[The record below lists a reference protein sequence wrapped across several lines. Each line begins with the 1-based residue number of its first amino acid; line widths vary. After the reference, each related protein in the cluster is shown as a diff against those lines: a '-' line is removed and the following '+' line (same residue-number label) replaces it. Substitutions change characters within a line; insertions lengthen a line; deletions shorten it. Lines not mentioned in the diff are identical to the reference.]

1 METRKS
7 GCGDR
12 LPGPGVR
19 LYLFLTLC
27 DFGQVLNFSVPSHV
41 NGDNSCF
48 PRVMRLRGDDVRG
61 DQYHVINTDD
71 HTGQEEEVG

>member
-7 GCGDR
+7 GFGDR

-41 NGDNSCF
+41 NGDNNGTIS
-48 PRVMRLRGDDVRG
+48 L
-61 DQYHVINTDD
+61 ILLL
-71 HTGQEEEVG
+71 

>member
-12 LPGPGVR
+12 LPGPVVR

-27 DFGQVLNFSVPSHV
+27 DFGQVLNFSVPSQV
-41 NGDNSCF
+41 NGDNDGTIS
-48 PRVMRLRGDDVRG
+48 L
-61 DQYHVINTDD
+61 ILLL
-71 HTGQEEEVG
+71 